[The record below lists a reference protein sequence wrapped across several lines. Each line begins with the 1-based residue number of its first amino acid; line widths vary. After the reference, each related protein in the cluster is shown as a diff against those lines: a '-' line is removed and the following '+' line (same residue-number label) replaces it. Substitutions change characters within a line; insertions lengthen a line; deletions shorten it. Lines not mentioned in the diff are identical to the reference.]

1 MGDDRVLPP
10 VVPFSGLDRAYRRL
24 RVEIDAAWT
33 RVAASGWYVGGPE
46 VEAFEAR
53 FAAFVGVPHAVG
65 VGNGTDAIALALRAL
80 GIRSGDEVIVPALSA
95 YPTTVGVVQAGA
107 IPRYVDVGDDGL
119 IDPALVAR
127 ALAPEVRAIVC
138 VHLYGNCADAAA
150 IRDLAADRGIALLED
165 AAQAH
170 GSGRAGQAAGSWGA
184 ATAWSFYPTK
194 NLGALGDAGAVTCV
208 DDALA
213 ARLRRLRN
221 YGQQNR
227 YEHVDVGFNSRLD
240 PLHAAVLVA
249 KLGALDSDNRRR
261 RQIGDDYDRAFAALE
276 VVRPLPRPPIGQS
289 NRHLYPV
296 LVDATRRSA
305 FQAELGRRG
314 IETLVHYPIAMPDQR
329 ASDAAW
335 SGDRSFPVARLL
347 CDRVV
352 SLPLYPDLTDWEI
365 ARVIEAVVGWAR
377 TV

>member
-1 MGDDRVLPP
+1 VLPP

-24 RVEIDAAWT
+24 RVEVDAAWA

-53 FAAFVGVPHAVG
+53 FAAFVGVSHAVG

-80 GIRSGDEVIVPALSA
+80 GIRGGDEVIVPALSA

-107 IPRYVDVGDDGL
+107 IPRYIDVGDDGL

-127 ALAPEVRAIVC
+127 SLTPTVRAIVC
-138 VHLYGNCADAAA
+138 VHLYGSCADGAAM
-150 IRDLAADRGIALLED
+150 RDLAADRGIPLLED

-170 GSGRAGQAAGSWGA
+170 GSGRSGQAAGSWGA

-194 NLGALGDAGAVTCV
+194 NLGAFGDAGAVTCV

-213 ARLRRLRN
+213 VRLRRLRN

-227 YEHVDVGFNSRLD
+227 YEHVEVGFNSRLD

-249 KLGALDSDNRRR
+249 KLEALDSDNRRR
-261 RQIGDDYDRAFAALE
+261 RQIGDDYDQAFAGLE
-276 VVRPLPRPPIGQS
+276 VVRPLPQPPTGHS

-296 LVDATRRSA
+296 LVDATQRSA

-314 IETLVHYPIAMPDQR
+314 IETLIHYPISMPDQR
-329 ASDAAW
+329 ASDRAW
-335 SGDRSFPVARLL
+335 SGDRSFPVARSL
-347 CDRVV
+347 CERVV
-352 SLPLYPDLTDWEI
+352 SLPLHPDLTDTEI
-365 ARVIEAVVGWAR
+365 ARVIEAVVEWAR
-377 TV
+377 KA